1 MKIAHFF
8 IDRPVFAAV
17 VSILI
22 TLVGVIAYPTLPVS
36 QYPPVAPPT
45 VTINA
50 TYPGA
55 SAETMADTVATP
67 IEQQVNG
74 VEDMLYM
81 SSQSTGNG
89 SVQITV
95 TFKLGTDLDKAQVLV
110 QNRVAVATPRLPQQV
125 RDIGVIVRKATP
137 DFMMAI
143 QMYSPDKSKS
153 YGYVANYASLNV
165 RDRLLRIE
173 GVGDV
178 ALRGARDY
186 AMRIWIDPDR
196 AAARGVTVE
205 DITSAIASHNTQVAG
220 GTVGSPPFGAG
231 GGAAYQLSIQALGR
245 LSLPSQFADI
255 IVKRTPSGAV
265 TRIGDIARVEMGAQ
279 DYTSSAYWNAIPAI
293 NVGILQLPGGNALQT
308 ADEVIRTMEELK
320 KDFPPGV
327 AYAITYNPTNYI
339 RASVGEVQKTLFI
352 ALLLVVLVI
361 VVFLQSWRAAIIPVL
376 AIPISLIGTFAVMK
390 AFGFSVNN
398 LTLFGLVLAIGIVV
412 DDAIVVVENVERH
425 LRAGMTPREA
435 AHVTMDEVGGAL
447 MAIALVL
454 GSVFVPAAFV
464 TGITG
469 QFYRQFALTIA
480 SATVISLL
488 VSLTLS
494 PAVAALILKPH
505 DKHAAQGRGL
515 GAALA
520 RFGDGFNHRF
530 DQLSDRY
537 AGLTRRLLGASSA
550 VLVVYALFL
559 ALTGW
564 RLTATP
570 GGFIPA
576 LDQGNFIV
584 SATLPP
590 GTSLERTD
598 ALAQQLR
605 KDLNDT
611 AGILNAVV
619 IVGADATS
627 NTLASNSIQ
636 IFAVETSFE
645 DRAGKKGQDI
655 YSIMDAVRKRTAK
668 DIVGADVRAIQQPP
682 VRGIGT
688 AGGFKMIIEDKG
700 GRGLVAMEQ
709 VARAVAAEAM
719 KSGMVSNAFV
729 TFNNR
734 TPRVFADIDRDKAE
748 YLGVP
753 DGRVFNTLQTY
764 LGGSYVSDFNL
775 VGHTFQVQAQA
786 DAPFRQDP
794 AAIAQLQTRADNG
807 NMVPLGAVLNIQ
819 RTQGP
824 YRALRYNLYP
834 GAEIQGDP
842 APGKSSGQALKAME
856 DAAAKV
862 LPQGFG
868 WEWTE
873 IAYQQQLAGNSSAVV
888 FVLAVVFV
896 FLLLAALYESI
907 TLPLA
912 VILIVPMCLLG
923 ATAGIN
929 LRGIENNILVQ
940 IGFIVLIGLAAKN
953 AILIVEFA
961 RQNELEKGM
970 GRWEAAIDAARVRL
984 RPILMTSFAFILGVA
999 PLVFAY
1005 GAGAE
1010 MRQALGTAVFFGMI
1024 GVTGFGLIFTPVFYV
1039 VCRALSD
1046 HIPKPKKPPP
1056 ETPTTG
1062 GRPHSAEEVEAE
1074 A

>member
-8 IDRPVFAAV
+8 VDRPVFAAV

-22 TLVGVIAYPTLPVS
+22 TLLGIIAYPTLPVS

-45 VTINA
+45 VVISA

-89 SVQITV
+89 QVSITI

-110 QNRVAVATPRLPQQV
+110 QNRVAVAEPRLPEQV
-125 RDIGVIVRKATP
+125 RDIGVTVRKASP
-137 DFMMAI
+137 DFMLAV
-143 QMYSPDKSKS
+143 QMYSPDKSKT
-153 YGYVANYASLNV
+153 YAYVANYAALEV
-165 RDRLLRIE
+165 KDRLLRIE
-173 GVGDV
+173 GVGDIN
-178 ALRGARDY
+178 LRGARDY

-196 AAARGVTVE
+196 AAARGITVE

-220 GTVGSPPFGAG
+220 GTVGSPPFGSG
-231 GGAAYQLSIQALGR
+231 GGAAYQLNIQALGR
-245 LSLPSQFADI
+245 LSLPSQFANI
-255 IVKRTPSGAV
+255 IVKRVPGGAI
-265 TRIGDIARVEMGAQ
+265 TRISDIARVEMGAQ
-279 DYTSSAYWNAIPAI
+279 DYTSSAYWDAIPAV

-308 ADEVIRTMEELK
+308 ADEIIRTMEELK
-320 KDFPPGV
+320 KDFPPGI

-339 RASVGEVQKTLFI
+339 RASVDEVQKTLFI
-352 ALLLVVLVI
+352 ALLLVVFVI
-361 VVFLQSWRAAIIPVL
+361 IVFLQSWRASIIPIL

-447 MAIALVL
+447 VAIALVL
-454 GSVFVPAAFV
+454 GSVFIPAAFV

-480 SATVISLL
+480 SATVFSLL

-505 DKHAAQGRGL
+505 DHQAARGKGI

-520 RFGDGFNHRF
+520 RFGEGFNHRF

-537 AGLTRRLLGASSA
+537 AGLTRWLLGAA
-550 VLVVYALFL
+550 GLVLVVYVAFL

-564 RLTATP
+564 RLMATP

-576 LDQGNFIV
+576 VDQGNFIV

-598 ALAQQLR
+598 VLAQQLR
-605 KDLNDT
+605 KDLT
-611 AGILNAVV
+611 ETPGIFANVV

-636 IFAVETSFE
+636 IFAVEKDFAQ
-645 DRAGKKGQDI
+645 RLGKKNQDL

-668 DIVGADVRAIQQPP
+668 DIVGADVRVIQQPA

-688 AGGFKMIIEDKG
+688 AGGFKMIVEDRG
-700 GRGLVAMEQ
+700 GKGLVALEQ
-709 VARAVAAEAM
+709 AARAVAAEAT
-719 KSGMVSNAFV
+719 KSGVVTNAFV

-734 TPRVFADIDRDKAE
+734 TPRIFADIDRDKAE

-753 DGRVFNTLQTY
+753 DSRVFDTLQTY

-775 VGHTFQVQAQA
+775 VGHTFQVTAQA

-794 AAIAQLQTRADNG
+794 ASITQLQTRADNG
-807 NMVPLGAVLNIQ
+807 NMTPLGAVLNIQ
-819 RTQGP
+819 RIQGP
-824 YRALRYNLYP
+824 YRALRYNLFP
-834 GAEIQGDP
+834 GAEVQGDP
-842 APGKSSGQALKAME
+842 APGHSSGEALKAMQ
-856 DAAAKV
+856 DAAQKV
-862 LPQGFG
+862 LPEGFS

-873 IAYQQQLAGNSSAVV
+873 LAYQQQLAGNSSAVV

-953 AILIVEFA
+953 AILIIEFA

-999 PLVFAY
+999 PLVFAS

-1010 MRQALGTAVFFGMI
+1010 LRQALGTTVFAGMI

-1039 VCRALSD
+1039 VCRNISD
-1046 HIPKPKKPPP
+1046 HLPQPSRPPP
-1056 ETPTTG
+1056 QTPTTG
-1062 GRPHSAEEVEAE
+1062 GRPHSADEVEAE

>member
-1 MKIAHFF
+1 VKIAHFF

-17 VSILI
+17 VSILV
-22 TLVGVIAYPTLPVS
+22 TLLGIIAYPTLPVS

-45 VTINA
+45 VVISA
-50 TYPGA
+50 SYPGA
-55 SAETMADTVATP
+55 SAETLADTVATP

-89 SVQITV
+89 ALQITV

-110 QNRVAVATPRLPQQV
+110 QNRVAVAQPRLPQQV
-125 RDIGVIVRKATP
+125 QAIGVTVRKSSP

-143 QMYSPDKSKS
+143 QMYSPDNSKS

-173 GVGDV
+173 GVGDI

-196 AAARGVTVE
+196 AAARGITAE
-205 DITSAIASHNTQVAG
+205 DITGAIASHNTQVAG
-220 GTVGSPPFGAG
+220 GTVGAPPFGAG
-231 GGAAYQLSIQALGR
+231 GGGAYQLNIQALGR

-255 IVKRTPSGAV
+255 IVKRDPSGAI
-265 TRIGDIARVEMGAQ
+265 TRVGDIARVEMGAQ

-308 ADEVIRTMEELK
+308 ADEIIRTMEDLK

-327 AYAITYNPTNYI
+327 AYKITYNPTNYI

-352 ALLLVVLVI
+352 ALLLVVFVI
-361 VVFLQSWRAAIIPVL
+361 IVFLQSWRAAIIPIL

-390 AFGFSVNN
+390 GFGFSVNN

-447 MAIALVL
+447 VAIALVL
-454 GSVFVPAAFV
+454 GSVFIPAAFV

-480 SATVISLL
+480 SATAISLL

-494 PAVAALILKPH
+494 PAVAAMILKPH
-505 DKHAAQGRGL
+505 DEHAARGNGL
-515 GAALA
+515 SGALA
-520 RFGDGFNHRF
+520 KFGDGFNRRF

-537 AGLTRRLLGASSA
+537 GHLTKWLLGVSA
-550 VLVVYALFL
+550 VVLVVYVVLL

-570 GGFIPA
+570 GGFIPQ

-590 GTSLERTD
+590 GASLERTD
-598 ALAQQLR
+598 AMAQQLR

-611 AGILNAVV
+611 PGIETAVV
-619 IVGADATS
+619 VVGADAAS
-627 NTLASNSIQ
+627 NTLASNGVQ
-636 IFAVETSFE
+636 VFAVESDF
-645 DRAGKKGQDI
+645 DKRSGKKGQDI
-655 YSIMDAVRKRTAK
+655 YGIMDAVRKRTAK
-668 DIVGADVRAIQQPP
+668 DIVGADVRVIQQPS

-688 AGGFKMIIEDKG
+688 TGGFKMIIEDKG
-700 GRGLVAMEQ
+700 GKGLVALEQ
-709 VARAVAAEAM
+709 AARAVAAEAN
-719 KSGMVSNAFV
+719 KSGMVSGAFV
-729 TFNNR
+729 SFNNR

-753 DGRVFNTLQTY
+753 DSRVFDTLQTY

-786 DAPFRQDP
+786 DAPYRQDP
-794 AAIAQLQTRADNG
+794 ASIAQLQTRADNG
-807 NMVPLGAVLNIQ
+807 NMTPLGAVLNIQ

-842 APGKSSGQALKAME
+842 AAGKSSGQALKAME
-856 DAAAKV
+856 EAANRV
-862 LPQGFG
+862 LPQGFA

-873 IAYQQQLAGNSSAVV
+873 LAYQQQLAGNSSTLV
-888 FVLAVVFV
+888 FVMAVVFV
-896 FLLLAALYESI
+896 FLLLAALYESL

-912 VILIVPMCLLG
+912 VILIVPMCLLS

-970 GRWEAAIDAARVRL
+970 GRWDAAIDAARTRL

-999 PLVFAY
+999 PLVFAV

-1024 GVTGFGLIFTPVFYV
+1024 GVTAFGLIFTPVFYV
-1039 VCRALSD
+1039 VCRAMSD
-1046 HIPKPKKPPP
+1046 HIPQPKKPPP
-1056 ETPTTG
+1056 GVPTTG
-1062 GRPHSAEEVEAE
+1062 GRPHSADEMEAG

>member
-22 TLVGVIAYPTLPVS
+22 TLLGIIAYPTLPVS

-45 VTINA
+45 VVISA

-89 SVQITV
+89 QLQITV
-95 TFKLGTDLDKAQVLV
+95 TFKLGADLDKAQVLV
-110 QNRVAVATPRLPQQV
+110 QNRVAVAQPRLPQQV
-125 RDIGVIVRKATP
+125 QAIGVTVRKSSP
-137 DFMMAI
+137 DFMLAI
-143 QMYSPDKSKS
+143 QMYSPDNSKS

-165 RDRLLRIE
+165 RDRLLRIQ
-173 GVGDV
+173 GVGDI

-196 AAARGVTVE
+196 AAARGITVE
-205 DITSAIASHNTQVAG
+205 DITGAIASHNTQVAG
-220 GTVGSPPFGAG
+220 GTVGAPPFGSA
-231 GGAAYQLSIQALGR
+231 GGAAYQLNVQALGR

-255 IVKRTPSGAV
+255 IVKRAPSGAI
-265 TRIGDIARVEMGAQ
+265 TRISDIARVEMGAQ

-308 ADEVIRTMEELK
+308 ANEVLRTMQELK

-327 AYAITYNPTNYI
+327 DYKITYNPTEYI
-339 RASVGEVQKTLFI
+339 RASVDEVQKTLFI
-352 ALLLVVLVI
+352 ALLLVVFVI
-361 VVFLQSWRAAIIPVL
+361 IVFLQSWRAAVIPVL

-425 LRAGMTPREA
+425 LRAGMSPREA

-454 GSVFVPAAFV
+454 GSVFIPAAFV

-505 DKHAAQGRGL
+505 DHHAAKGRGL
-515 GAALA
+515 SAALA

-537 AGLTRRLLGASSA
+537 GALTRRLLGLSTLVLVIYA
-550 VLVVYALFL
+550 VLL

-564 RLTATP
+564 RIVATP
-570 GGFIPA
+570 GGFIPT

-590 GTSLERTD
+590 GSTLERTD

-611 AGILNAVV
+611 PGILTAVV
-619 IVGADATS
+619 IVGADAAS
-627 NTLASNSIQ
+627 NTLSSNSIQ
-636 IFAVETSFE
+636 VFAVETDFAERS
-645 DRAGKKGQDI
+645 RHKGQDI
-655 YSIMDAVRKRTAK
+655 YSIMDTVRKRTAK
-668 DIVGADVRAIQQPP
+668 DIVGADIRVIQQPS

-688 AGGFKMIIEDKG
+688 SGGFKMIIEDKG
-700 GRGLVAMEQ
+700 GKGLVALEQ
-709 VARAVAAEAM
+709 AARAVAAEAS
-719 KSGMVSNAFV
+719 KSGMVANTFV
-729 TFNNR
+729 TFNNK

-748 YLGVP
+748 VLGVP
-753 DGRVFNTLQTY
+753 DSRVFDTLQTY

-786 DAPFRQDP
+786 DSPFRQDP

-842 APGKSSGQALKAME
+842 APGKSSGQALKAMQ
-856 DAAAKV
+856 DAAAKA

-873 IAYQQQLAGNSSAVV
+873 LAYQQQLAGNSSAVV

-923 ATAGIN
+923 ATVGIN

-970 GRWEAAIDAARVRL
+970 GRWEAAVDAARVRL

-999 PLVFAY
+999 PLVFAV

-1024 GVTGFGLIFTPVFYV
+1024 GVTAFGLIFTPVFYV

-1046 HIPKPKKPPP
+1046 HIPQPSRPPP

-1062 GRPHSAEEVEAE
+1062 GRPHSAKDLEAE

>member
-8 IDRPVFAAV
+8 VDRPVFAAV
-17 VSILI
+17 ISILV
-22 TLVGVIAYPTLPVS
+22 TLLGIIAYPTLPVS

-45 VTINA
+45 VVINA

-89 SVQITV
+89 ALQITV

-110 QNRVAVATPRLPQQV
+110 QNRVAVAEPRLPQQV
-125 RDIGVIVRKATP
+125 RDIGVTVRKSSP
-137 DFMMAI
+137 DFMLAI
-143 QMYSPDKSKS
+143 QMYSPDHSKS
-153 YGYVANYASLNV
+153 YAYVANYAALEV
-165 RDRLLRIE
+165 RDRLLRIQ
-173 GVGDV
+173 GVGDI

-196 AAARGVTVE
+196 AAARGITVE
-205 DITSAIASHNTQVAG
+205 DITGAIASHNTQVAG
-220 GTVGSPPFGAG
+220 GAVGAPPFGSA
-231 GGAAYQLSIQALGR
+231 GGAAYQLNIQALGR
-245 LSLPSQFADI
+245 LSLPSQFAGI
-255 IVKRTPSGAV
+255 IVKRAPSGAI

-279 DYTSSAYWNAIPAI
+279 DYTSSAYWNATPAI

-308 ADEVIRTMEELK
+308 ANEVLRTMAELR

-327 AYAITYNPTNYI
+327 DYKITYNPTNYI
-339 RASVGEVQKTLFI
+339 RASVDEVQKTLFI
-352 ALLLVVLVI
+352 ALALVVFVI
-361 VVFLQSWRAAIIPVL
+361 IVFLQSWRAAVIPIL

-425 LRAGMTPREA
+425 LRAGLTPREA

-454 GSVFVPAAFV
+454 GSVFIPAAFV

-494 PAVAALILKPH
+494 PAVAALILKPR
-505 DKHAAQGRGL
+505 DAHAARGRGL

-537 AGLTRRLLGASSA
+537 GALTRRLLGASA
-550 VLVVYALFL
+550 VVLVVYAALL
-559 ALTGW
+559 ALTSW
-564 RLTATP
+564 RVAATP
-570 GGFIPA
+570 GGFIPT

-590 GTSLERTD
+590 GSTLERTD
-598 ALAQQLR
+598 AVAQQLR
-605 KDLNDT
+605 KDLNET
-611 AGILNAVV
+611 PGIETAVV
-619 IVGADATS
+619 IVGADAAS

-636 IFAVETSFE
+636 VFAVETDFAK
-645 DRAGKKGQDI
+645 RAGQKGQDI
-655 YSIMDAVRKRTAK
+655 YSIMDAVRRRTAK
-668 DIVGADVRAIQQPP
+668 DIVGADVRVIQQPS

-688 AGGFKMIIEDKG
+688 AGGFKMIVEDKG
-700 GRGLVAMEQ
+700 GKGLVALEQ
-709 VARAVAAEAM
+709 AARAVAAEAM
-719 KSGMVSNAFV
+719 KSGMVSNVFV
-729 TFNNR
+729 TFNNK

-753 DGRVFNTLQTY
+753 DSRVFDTLQTY

-794 AAIAQLQTRADNG
+794 ASIAQLQTRADNG
-807 NMVPLGAVLNIQ
+807 NMVPLGSVLNIQ

-842 APGKSSGQALKAME
+842 APGKSSGQALKAVE

-873 IAYQQQLAGNSSAVV
+873 LAYQQQLAGNSSVLV
-888 FVLAVVFV
+888 FIMAVVFV

-970 GRWEAAIDAARVRL
+970 GRWEAAVDAARVRL

-999 PLVFAY
+999 PLVFAV

-1039 VCRALSD
+1039 ACRAISD
-1046 HIPKPKKPPP
+1046 RIPQPKKKPP

-1062 GRPHSAEEVEAE
+1062 GRPYSAADLEAE

>member
-1 MKIAHFF
+1 VKIAHFF
-8 IDRPVFAAV
+8 VDRPVFAAV
-17 VSILI
+17 ISILI
-22 TLVGVIAYPTLPVS
+22 TLVGIIAYPTLPVS

-45 VTINA
+45 VVISAN
-50 TYPGA
+50 YPGA

-89 SVQITV
+89 QVQITI

-110 QNRVAVATPRLPQQV
+110 QNRVAVAEPRLPQQV
-125 RDIGVIVRKATP
+125 RDIGVTVRKASP
-137 DFMMAI
+137 DFMLAI
-143 QMYSPDKSKS
+143 QLYSPDNSKS
-153 YGYVANYASLNV
+153 YAYVANYAALEV
-165 RDRLLRIE
+165 RDRLLRIQ
-173 GVGDV
+173 GVGDIN
-178 ALRGARDY
+178 LRGARDY
-186 AMRIWIDPDR
+186 AMRVWIDPDR

-205 DITSAIASHNTQVAG
+205 DITGAIASHNTQVAG
-220 GTVGSPPFGAG
+220 GAVGAPPFGSG
-231 GGAAYQLSIQALGR
+231 GGAAYQLNIQALGR

-255 IVKRTPSGAV
+255 IVKRAPSGAV
-265 TRIGDIARVEMGAQ
+265 TRVRDIARVEMGAQ
-279 DYTSSAYWNAIPAI
+279 DYTSIAYWNDIPAV

-308 ADEVIRTMEELK
+308 ADEVLRTMRELK

-327 AYAITYNPTNYI
+327 AYKITFNPTEYI
-339 RASVGEVQKTLFI
+339 RSSVEEVQKTLGI
-352 ALLLVVLVI
+352 ALLLVVGVI
-361 VVFLQSWRAAIIPVL
+361 VVFLQSWRAAVIPIL

-425 LRAGMTPREA
+425 LRTGLSPREA

-454 GSVFVPAAFV
+454 GSVFIPAAFV

-494 PAVAALILKPH
+494 PAVAALVLRPH
-505 DKHAAQGRGL
+505 DPHAHEGRGL
-515 GAALA
+515 SAALA
-520 RFGDGFNHRF
+520 RFGDGFNRRF
-530 DQLSDRY
+530 DQLGDRY
-537 AGLTRRLLGASSA
+537 GALTRKLLGASA
-550 VLVVYALFL
+550 VVLVVYALLL

-564 RLTATP
+564 RIVATP

-590 GTSLERTD
+590 GSSLARTD
-598 ALAQQLR
+598 AVAQQLR
-605 KDLNDT
+605 KDLLET
-611 AGILNAVV
+611 PGILTAVV

-636 IFAVETSFE
+636 VFAVEKDFA
-645 DRAGKKGQDI
+645 DRVGKKGQDI

-688 AGGFKMIIEDKG
+688 AGGFKMIIEDRG
-700 GRGLVAMEQ
+700 GKGLVALEQ
-709 VARAVAAEAM
+709 AARAVAAEAA
-719 KSGMVSNAFV
+719 KSGMVANPFV
-729 TFNNR
+729 TFNNK

-753 DGRVFNTLQTY
+753 DSRVFDTLQTY

-824 YRALRYNLYP
+824 YRALRYNLFP
-834 GAEIQGDP
+834 GAEIQGEP

-856 DAAAKV
+856 DAAARV
-862 LPQGFG
+862 LPEGFG

-873 IAYQQQLAGNSSAVV
+873 IAYQQQLAGNSSVVV

-929 LRGIENNILVQ
+929 LRGIDNNILVQ

-961 RQNELEKGM
+961 RQNEIDKGM
-970 GRWEAAIDAARVRL
+970 GRWKAAVEAARVRL

-1024 GVTGFGLIFTPVFYV
+1024 GVTGFGLVFTPVFYV
-1039 VCRALSD
+1039 VCRAVSD
-1046 HIPKPKKPPP
+1046 RIPQPQKKPP

-1062 GRPHSAEEVEAE
+1062 GRPHSAEEAE